1 MSSSSG
7 SGRSNVVS
15 IAEARRRRNERLRQ
29 SSKSNGTRLQE
40 LEEGM
45 AALSDDLRDVIR
57 VSEETKDRLRRLLE
71 ALERERTR

>member
-29 SSKSNGTRLQE
+29 AGKSNGTRLQE

-45 AALSDDLRDVIR
+45 AALSEDLRDVIR
-57 VSEETKDRLRRLLE
+57 VSAETKDRLRRLLE